1 MGAQLII
8 SQNVKITNAHKHSS
22 FPEATHLIHNE
33 ILNQTKK
40 YQNMQTSQS
49 IHGDPLQDKKLHV
62 YPFSPRVIIHHNKA
76 LIQVKK
82 TKEISSYLLHKAS
95 VGQRKLSQDD
105 GTPTHFHMLS
115 ITQD

>member
-82 TKEISSYLLHKAS
+82 NKRDL
-95 VGQRKLSQDD
+95 QLS
-105 GTPTHFHMLS
+105 T
-115 ITQD
+115 TQSKCGSEKVVAG